1 MAKPDDLIP
10 AVLAMVLVV
19 VFASADACLEW
30 KAVMGSVKCFARR
43 LHDTWRSARTCCR
56 EKAEGKAHCERLQ
69 RRLEFFR
76 VRMLDET
83 REGVRRFIRLRF
95 LLPPAV
101 VALAA
106 LPASGSQL
114 EHDGFDISS
123 PAPMWCLA
131 LLYTLCFAVARCGLT
146 YHGSVTVF
154 ALLAQL
160 SFVVPFAIFRHE
172 GTEAFAVFVL
182 PLTCL
187 TADPAVAGILATLY
201 ASFLVG
207 FYPNTKIV
215 MWLFCV
221 LTTIAG
227 TFACRREFHTRCVS
241 NLEAE
246 QSKRLRR
253 SMDCFLTTSYD
264 ALVQLDPELRI
275 MEESM
280 RFSNLAMRGAHH
292 LAGTCFLTFVR
303 EEDRDELRN
312 FVANAEAAARSEAP
326 AESMVALT
334 MSVWLPLP
342 DETQVRVQLY
352 HCLDESIE
360 SGLSHWLG
368 LREIDR
374 QSQRIPGGGQRAPA
388 GSFRPGGHSSREEP
402 EHGRDVGRQ
411 LEEASHHA
419 RYKEN
424 EEHSSTEA
432 ETAAVGAHGFD
443 GFSHRAVSEQS
454 SVSGSSALPRADFL
468 DLCSMTL
475 FLDAASLDDLQIL
488 SVQADLRPDG
498 ASPSLVSAVGMRD
511 LMVTEDWNRMREWFS
526 ESRVRLRNGEDPA
539 SFRNVTLSSIG
550 AGVTWVSTEAA
561 LTTTS
566 TADHDANI
574 FALTLQAPLAMPM
587 SSSQRRAMR
596 RGAMSMTTAG
606 APSPRVLGRIDE
618 HKDDDDVAPT
628 SFSGGVGMLNSP
640 GVIAL

>member
-1 MAKPDDLIP
+1 MAKADDLIP
-10 AVLAMVLVV
+10 VVLAMVLVI

-360 SGLSHWLG
+360 CGLSHWIG

-374 QSQRIPGGGQRAPA
+374 QTQRTPGGGQPAPA
-388 GSFRPGGHSSREEP
+388 GQSE
-402 EHGRDVGRQ
+402 D
-411 LEEASHHA
+411 ASHHVRCGKNDEGSA
-419 RYKEN
+419 KVE
-424 EEHSSTEA
+424 S
-432 ETAAVGAHGFD
+432 AVLGAQGLD

-454 SVSGSSALPRADFL
+454 ILSGSSAMPNATDFM

-475 FLDAASLDDLQIL
+475 LLDASLDDLQIL
-488 SVQADLRPDG
+488 SVRADLRQAG
-498 ASPSLVSAVGMRD
+498 ASPPIVSKVGMRD
-511 LMVTEDWNRMREWFS
+511 LMATEDWNRMREWFT
-526 ESRVRLRNGEDPA
+526 ESQGRLRDGEDPA
-539 SFRNVTLSSIG
+539 PFRNVSLSSMG
-550 AGVTWVSTEAA
+550 ARVTWISTEAA
-561 LTTTS
+561 LTTTG
-566 TADHDANI
+566 TADN
-574 FALTLQAPLAMPM
+574 
-587 SSSQRRAMR
+587 
-596 RGAMSMTTAG
+596 
-606 APSPRVLGRIDE
+606 
-618 HKDDDDVAPT
+618 
-628 SFSGGVGMLNSP
+628 
-640 GVIAL
+640 

>member
-1 MAKPDDLIP
+1 MAKADDLIP
-10 AVLAMVLVV
+10 VVLAMVLVI

-360 SGLSHWLG
+360 CGLSHWIG

-374 QSQRIPGGGQRAPA
+374 QTQRTPGGGQRAPA
-388 GSFRPGGHSSREEP
+388 GSFRPGGHSAREEP

-411 LEEASHHA
+411 SEEASHHVRCGKFDEGCA
-419 RYKEN
+419 K
-424 EEHSSTEA
+424 A
-432 ETAAVGAHGFD
+432 ESAVVGAQGFD
-443 GFSHRAVSEQS
+443 GFSHRGLSEDTLSDTSTTS
-454 SVSGSSALPRADFL
+454 SMPTSDFL

-475 FLDAASLDDLQIL
+475 LLDASLDDLQIL
-488 SVQADLRPDG
+488 SVQADLRQAG
-498 ASPSLVSAVGMRD
+498 ASPPIVSKVGMRD
-511 LMVTEDWNRMREWFS
+511 LMATEDWNRMREWFT
-526 ESRVRLRNGEDPA
+526 ESQGRLRDGEDPA
-539 SFRNVTLSSIG
+539 PFRNVSLSSMG
-550 AGVTWVSTEAA
+550 ARVTWISTEAA
-561 LTTTS
+561 LTTTG
-566 TADHDANI
+566 TADN
-574 FALTLQAPLAMPM
+574 
-587 SSSQRRAMR
+587 
-596 RGAMSMTTAG
+596 
-606 APSPRVLGRIDE
+606 
-618 HKDDDDVAPT
+618 
-628 SFSGGVGMLNSP
+628 
-640 GVIAL
+640 